1 MRGLRHWPACQPVL
15 VHTGQHY
22 DANMNDVFFE
32 DLELPKPDIWL
43 GVGSG
48 THAEQ
53 TARVMLG
60 FEPVMR
66 EQRPDMVVVVGDV
79 NSTLACTLVAA
90 KLGVPVAH
98 VEAGLR
104 SFDRTMPEE
113 INRLVTDALA
123 DVLFT
128 PSEDGDA
135 NLRHEGIPAERIHCV
150 GNVMA
155 DSLALALPLAANRPI
170 RATLG
175 LAGKRYGLMTLHRPG
190 NVDSLEALAQLTRLV
205 ALVAA
210 QAPVLIPLHPRTTA
224 NLRKF
229 GLLEQWEQTDGLH
242 LLPPLGYLDFVALM
256 SQAAYVLTDSG
267 GIQEETTILNVPC
280 LTLRP
285 NTERPVTV
293 SLGTN
298 TLVGDDQP
306 VLLEHIAAILAGR
319 GKSGRVPPLW
329 DGQAAGRI
337 VDILRRR
344 SWPHLAG

>member
-1 MRGLRHWPACQPVL
+1 MKVAPILRSLGQWPDCRSVL

-22 DANMNDVFFE
+22 DANMNEIFFQ
-32 DLELPKPDIWL
+32 DLVLPKPDVWL

-60 FEPVMR
+60 FEPV
-66 EQRPDMVVVVGDV
+66 VVVGDV
-79 NSTLACTLVAA
+79 NSPLACTLVAV
-90 KLGVPVAH
+90 KLGIPVAH

-123 DVLFT
+123 DLLFT

-135 NLRHEGIPAERIHCV
+135 NLQREGTPAERIYRV

-155 DSLALALPLAANRPI
+155 DSLLDALPLVKKRSILAS
-170 RATLG
+170 LG
-175 LAGKRYGLMTLHRPG
+175 LSAKQYGLVTLHRPA
-190 NVDSLEALAQLTRLV
+190 NVDTPEMLSQLTVLV
-205 ALVAA
+205 TSLAHKLPLAM
-210 QAPVLIPLHPRTTA
+210 PLHPRTTS
-224 NLRKF
+224 NLQRF
-229 GLLEQWEQTDGLH
+229 GLLDQWQNTPGLTV
-242 LLPPLGYLDFVALM
+242 LPPLGYLDFVALM

-280 LTLRP
+280 LTLRL

-293 SLGTN
+293 TLGTN
-298 TLVGDDQP
+298 TLVGDQLDA
-306 VLLEHIAAILAGR
+306 VAAHVDAILAGH
-319 GKSGRVPPLW
+319 GKSGAVPPLW
-329 DGQAAGRI
+329 DGHASDRI
-337 VDILRRR
+337 VDV
-344 SWPHLAG
+344 